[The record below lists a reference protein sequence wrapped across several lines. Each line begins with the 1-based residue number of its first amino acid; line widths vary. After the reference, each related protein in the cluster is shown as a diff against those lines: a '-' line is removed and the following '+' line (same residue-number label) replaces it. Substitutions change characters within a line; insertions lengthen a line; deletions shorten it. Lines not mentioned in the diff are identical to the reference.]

1 MLGFAQKI
9 RALHKWMGLL
19 LFPWVIIYG
28 LTGLYMNHGK
38 MVLSL
43 FPADRIDTEIIEDAP
58 GLRADAEAAR
68 AWLRTQPFAS
78 ESRSLKEGTYHG
90 APAWFIMLGDNSEV
104 VAFKNSAQ
112 WVLRAPYHRTLHA
125 ADGSVEDTRYYWDR
139 ILADFHKRGLVASP
153 FGSLLAD
160 AFSVILIG
168 FGVSG
173 LLVWVLPRLNRLL
186 IRLRHRPSQTNQ
198 SVHKRRATTPS

>member
-1 MLGFAQKI
+1 MLAFAQKI

-43 FPADRIDTEIIEDAP
+43 FPADRISQEISEDRP
-58 GLRADAEAAR
+58 GLRADSEAAK
-68 AWLRTQPFAS
+68 AWLRAQPFAPDS
-78 ESRSLKEGTYHG
+78 KSLREGSYYG
-90 APAWFIMLGDNSEV
+90 RPAWFITLGGNTEV

-112 WVLRAPYHRTLHA
+112 YVVRAPYHRTLYGE
-125 ADGSVEDTRYYWDR
+125 DGAVQDSRYYWDR
-139 ILADFHKRGLVASP
+139 ILSDFHKRGVVASP
-153 FGSLLAD
+153 FGSFLAD

-173 LLVWVLPRLNRLL
+173 LLVWGLPRLNRLA
-186 IRLRHRPSQTNQ
+186 IRARHRAAP
-198 SVHKRRATTPS
+198 KA